1 MEVVYS
7 LCPPSWRVYILMY
20 TLHVHFD
27 VHPPYLIIAC
37 FIPSQALMFEFWYLS
52 GLLGSMVFK
61 VCNSSLSCL
70 IHILKFHC
78 LENSTSI
85 FGKLSCLIYILKFHC
100 LENSTSIFGKYNFTL
115 LYMIS
120 QLYLYSNGYSI
131 VVLMGSMFATII
143 CCIVGLWPITK
154 WYIIVVTG
162 ALVVCL
168 MYTLSGLRPVALGLQ
183 MYISAM
189 LQL

>member
-1 MEVVYS
+1 MQRNARTHIPHIALLASLKNLVIWNGGSTFLMSTFMEG
-7 LCPPSWRVYILMY
+7 
-20 TLHVHFD
+20 VHFN

-37 FIPSQALMFEFWYLS
+37 FTPLQALMFEFWYLS

-70 IHILKFHC
+70 I
-78 LENSTSI
+78 
-85 FGKLSCLIYILKFHC
+85 YILKFHC

-115 LYMIS
+115 LHMIS
-120 QLYLYSNGYSI
+120 QLYLYSNGYSV

-143 CCIVGLWPITK
+143 YCIVGLWPITK
-154 WYIIVVTG
+154 WYIIVVTW

-183 MYISAM
+183 VYISAM